1 MESGRPKKPRIGWGQ
16 DPPNEREISGGGDI
30 ARPETAL
37 GGSRG
42 LSLDT
47 QSRVRVLSVTKH
59 HTHDLSLSLVSST
72 AVFIFFK
79 FTVAQDTQSARQM
92 TVLYRPQL

>member
-16 DPPNEREISGGGDI
+16 DPPKEREISGGDI

>member
-16 DPPNEREISGGGDI
+16 DPPKEWEIFGGGEDI
-30 ARPETAL
+30 AWPETAL

-47 QSRVRVLSVTKH
+47 QSRVSVLSPSITPTTCH
-59 HTHDLSLSLVSST
+59 CLS
-72 AVFIFFK
+72 
-79 FTVAQDTQSARQM
+79 
-92 TVLYRPQL
+92 